1 MLETGSPAPEMVL
14 EDTMGDTV
22 RLSDYRGKH
31 AVLLYFVRATSCP
44 VCNRNVQDLVRI
56 SDDLA
61 ADNVRV
67 LIAVPESRERAAA
80 WKARQRVPFP
90 VLTARHDT
98 PHEMAGL
105 GGKVFGV
112 MQRSGSV
119 LIDVQGIVRHA
130 QGATLPTGGYDRK
143 AIRAVTGSLSPR

>member
-1 MLETGSPAPEMVL
+1 MLETGLPAPELVF

-31 AVLLYFVRATSCP
+31 AVLLYFMRATSCP
-44 VCNRNVQDLVRI
+44 ICNRNVQDLVRI

-67 LIAVPESRERAAA
+67 LIAVPESQERAVT

-90 VLTARHDT
+90 VLTARYDT

-130 QGATLPTGGYDRK
+130 QSATLPTGSYDRK
-143 AIRAVTGSLSPR
+143 AIKAVIGTLSPR